1 MEEIKALLEQM
12 EMGAHLYALIV
23 HQLDVQRVEA
33 DALKAEVVA
42 LRADVKVANTR
53 YSELLYKF
61 AEVNRGR

>member
-1 MEEIKALLEQM
+1 MDEINALLEQM

-23 HQLDVQRVEA
+23 HQLDVQRAEA